1 MNEVLSVRELTVKFA
16 AKNGAVHTAVGG
28 LSLSL
33 EKGASLAVVGESGS
47 GKTTL
52 LRAVMGLA
60 EKTSG
65 TVTIFGEQAEK
76 LPRHEAAVLRRRCG
90 YVPQDPYGA
99 LPPGLSALDAVV
111 EPALIAHL
119 DLDKKQR
126 HERAE
131 QLLAEFGLEGER
143 ILSSRA
149 SGLSGGQRQRV
160 ELARA
165 LMLAPELL
173 LCDEPTSMQDVSTR
187 GDIIDALKRRAANGM
202 SLVFVTHDLILA
214 GRAAERILVMKDGL
228 VCEEGPSQKLL
239 SSPSHP
245 YTKALMEA
253 VPRLDAIRG

>member
-99 LPPGLSALDAVV
+99 LPPGLSALDAARIIAAGLNGAGEAVSLDEV
-111 EPALIAHL
+111 AAKLPFYESNKISDEDWRARIALRQKLI
-119 DLDKKQR
+119 
-126 HERAE
+126 
-131 QLLAEFGLEGER
+131 GER
-143 ILSSRA
+143 MV
-149 SGLSGGQRQRV
+149 G
-160 ELARA
+160 
-165 LMLAPELL
+165 
-173 LCDEPTSMQDVSTR
+173 
-187 GDIIDALKRRAANGM
+187 
-202 SLVFVTHDLILA
+202 
-214 GRAAERILVMKDGL
+214 
-228 VCEEGPSQKLL
+228 
-239 SSPSHP
+239 
-245 YTKALMEA
+245 
-253 VPRLDAIRG
+253 

>member
-1 MNEVLSVRELTVKFA
+1 M
-16 AKNGAVHTAVGG
+16 
-28 LSLSL
+28 
-33 EKGASLAVVGESGS
+33 
-47 GKTTL
+47 
-52 LRAVMGLA
+52 
-60 EKTSG
+60 
-65 TVTIFGEQAEK
+65 
-76 LPRHEAAVLRRRCG
+76 
-90 YVPQDPYGA
+90 
-99 LPPGLSALDAVV
+99 
-111 EPALIAHL
+111 
-119 DLDKKQR
+119 
-126 HERAE
+126 
-131 QLLAEFGLEGER
+131 
-143 ILSSRA
+143 
-149 SGLSGGQRQRV
+149 GLSGGQRQRV